1 VWRLLRSSARHGS
14 KWRLEKW
21 RLAMAQGEF
30 TKEECDAT
38 EEAVKEIMEGIS
50 KPKQS
55 EFLGHFNDIFLF
67 IRAAKAVAPNE
78 KK

>member
-1 VWRLLRSSARHGS
+1 
-14 KWRLEKW
+14 
-21 RLAMAQGEF
+21 MAQGEF

-38 EEAVKEIMEGIS
+38 EEAVREILEGIS
-50 KPKQS
+50 KAKAR

-67 IRAAKAVAPNE
+67 IKAAKAAAPNE

>member
-1 VWRLLRSSARHGS
+1 
-14 KWRLEKW
+14 
-21 RLAMAQGEF
+21 MAQGEF
-30 TKEECDAT
+30 TKEECDAM

-50 KPKQS
+50 KPKQR

-67 IRAAKAVAPNE
+67 IQAAKAAAPNE